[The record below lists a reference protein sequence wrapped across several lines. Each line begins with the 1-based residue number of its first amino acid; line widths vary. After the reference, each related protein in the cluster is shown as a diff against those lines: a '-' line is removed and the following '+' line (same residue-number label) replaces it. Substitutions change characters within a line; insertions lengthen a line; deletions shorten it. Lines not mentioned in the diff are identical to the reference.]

1 MTQAPLRA
9 EFLQS
14 SAAERHAAYAGLR
27 EQAAVHRI
35 VLQSGKP
42 GYLVTGFQAARQAL
56 IDTRLEPRTATVGY
70 RRDFSE
76 DLHKG
81 MNSHMLSVGP
91 EDHARLRRLVSVA
104 FTRRRMNAMRPRI
117 QAITDGLLD
126 NISDSDEADLIKDLA
141 LPLPIRVLI
150 EMFGIPESDADDFH
164 AWTEIITASGQP
176 LGQLNTAASE
186 MLTYVRGLLERKR
199 QAPQEDLLS
208 MLAVLDGPDGLSDY
222 ELTSMVFLLL
232 TAGHETTVNLI
243 GNALL
248 SLLSNPSQLAAVR
261 ADRDL
266 LAAVVEETLRYESP
280 VQIAIRYSLEP
291 LELGGMPIPAGSTIL
306 VSLLAANRD
315 PSQVAEPD
323 EFCPARKD
331 NQHLGFGYG
340 VHFCIGAPLAR
351 LEGLVALGSVLD
363 RFPDLRLSTAAA
375 DLGWRPSAVMHGLN
389 ALPVRLRPE
398 LDTVD
403 ARGMNR

>member
-1 MTQAPLRA
+1 MTQGSLRA

-14 SAAERHAAYAGLR
+14 SAPERHAAYAVLR
-27 EQAAVHRI
+27 DQAAVHLI
-35 VLQSGKP
+35 TLQSGKP
-42 GYLVTGFQAARQAL
+42 GYLVTGFDAARQAL
-56 IDTRLEPRTATVGY
+56 IDPRLEPRTATVGY

-81 MNSHMLSVGP
+81 MNSHMLNANP

-104 FTRRRMNAMRPRI
+104 FTRRRMTAMRPRI

-126 NISDSDEADLIKDLA
+126 NIADSDEADLIKDLA

-164 AWTEIITASGQP
+164 AWTEIITASGLP
-176 LGQLNTAASE
+176 LHRLNAAASE
-186 MLTYVRGLLERKR
+186 MLDYVRGLLDRKR
-199 QAPQEDLLS
+199 RAPQEDLLS
-208 MLAVLDGPDGLSDY
+208 TLAVREGPDGLTDF

-243 GNALL
+243 GNGLL
-248 SLLSNPSQLAAVR
+248 SLLSNPAQLADVR
-261 ADRDL
+261 ADPEL

-280 VQIAIRYSLEP
+280 VQIAVRFSLDS
-291 LELGGMPIPAGSTIL
+291 LELGGMHIPAGATIL

-315 PSQVAEPD
+315 STHFAEPD
-323 EFCPARKD
+323 SFCPARAD
-331 NQHLGFGYG
+331 NQHFGFGYG

-351 LEGLVALGSVLD
+351 LEGLVAIGSALD
-363 RFPDLRLSTAAA
+363 RFPDLRLTTPAA
-375 DLGWRPSAVMHGLN
+375 DLGWRPSTVMHGLN
-389 ALPVRLRPE
+389 ALPVRLRPALE
-398 LDTVD
+398 TTD
-403 ARGMNR
+403 ATG